1 MSCATTQFPA
11 LKFGETCVKPNVVI
25 FLSKHYHLQLDP
37 LFGNGKCETR
47 CIPCA
52 YKACSNMLNEPWTSV
67 VNDTAQLR

>member
-1 MSCATTQFPA
+1 MSCATTQFPELPFCIPHA
-11 LKFGETCVKPNVVI
+11 KLHGVRG
-25 FLSKHYHLQLDP
+25 LSKHYHLQLDP

-67 VNDTAQLR
+67 VNDTAELR